1 MEDGHN
7 ELTFAGR
14 LDPFTKEIW
23 SRYLRVDW
31 FVLRFDGTP
40 DDSYVS
46 GGWRIKIRPFYG

>member
-7 ELTFAGR
+7 ELLIGGR